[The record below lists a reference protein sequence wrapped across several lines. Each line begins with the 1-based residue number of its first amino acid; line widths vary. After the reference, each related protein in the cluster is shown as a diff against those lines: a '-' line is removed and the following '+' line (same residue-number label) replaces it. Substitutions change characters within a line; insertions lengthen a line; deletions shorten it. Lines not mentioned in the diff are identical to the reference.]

1 VNKIFSLVFFIFLLS
16 NCSFNKNSSFWS
28 QSKKIISED
37 NPNRIIKFE
46 EDEAISLELNP
57 ELEIKLTNQPNENY
71 FENNL
76 DNNNG
81 RVDFNSDLDQIS
93 KFKFS
98 KIKDFYKYDPK
109 ISFTNNGII
118 FFDKKGTI
126 FMFDNQSNL
135 IWSTNIYTKKEMKLN
150 PVLQLVNNGNVLIV
164 TDSIAKYYSLDLND
178 GKLIWSKI
186 NKAPFNSQIK
196 IQDDN
201 FFTVDFENTIR
212 SFSIKDGSE
221 NWNVKTDNS
230 LVRSQK
236 KLSIVIVND
245 VLYFNNSLGDVTA
258 IDMNEGSL
266 IWQTPTQ
273 SSLIYEN
280 AFSLKSSDLIADDK
294 SLYISNNKNQFFSV
308 DMKTG
313 IVNWENKIN
322 SNLRSTIVENLIFS
336 ISLEGYLII
345 TEKNTGNI
353 IRVTDIF
360 KGIKEKK
367 RSKIKPIGFVVGLD
381 KIYLTTSN
389 GKLFILDTISGK
401 TTSILKVD
409 SEQVSRPFIS
419 NQSLYIVKD
428 NAVIKLN

>member
-1 VNKIFSLVFFIFLLS
+1 MNKIFSLVFIFLLS

-81 RVDFNSDLDQIS
+81 RVDFNNDLDQIS

-98 KIKDFYKYDPK
+98 KINDFYKYDPK

-150 PVLQLVNNGNVLIV
+150 PVLQLVNNGNTLIV
-164 TDSIAKYYSLDLND
+164 TESIAKYYSLDLND

-196 IQDDN
+196 IQNDS

-236 KLSIVIVND
+236 NYQL
-245 VLYFNNSLGDVTA
+245 L
-258 IDMNEGSL
+258 
-266 IWQTPTQ
+266 
-273 SSLIYEN
+273 
-280 AFSLKSSDLIADDK
+280 
-294 SLYISNNKNQFFSV
+294 
-308 DMKTG
+308 
-313 IVNWENKIN
+313 
-322 SNLRSTIVENLIFS
+322 
-336 ISLEGYLII
+336 
-345 TEKNTGNI
+345 
-353 IRVTDIF
+353 
-360 KGIKEKK
+360 
-367 RSKIKPIGFVVGLD
+367 
-381 KIYLTTSN
+381 
-389 GKLFILDTISGK
+389 
-401 TTSILKVD
+401 
-409 SEQVSRPFIS
+409 
-419 NQSLYIVKD
+419 
-428 NAVIKLN
+428 